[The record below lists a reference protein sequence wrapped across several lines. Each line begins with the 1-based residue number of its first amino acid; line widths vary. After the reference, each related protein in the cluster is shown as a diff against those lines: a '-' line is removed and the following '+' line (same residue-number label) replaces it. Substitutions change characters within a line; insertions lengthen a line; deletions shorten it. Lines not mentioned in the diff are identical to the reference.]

1 MTRGYRHL
9 MTRTLP
15 QLNECRRVAEKLLT
29 RRRQRC
35 SALVPNEQGSPK
47 LLLEGADTRADCG
60 LTDIQALGS
69 PDETTG
75 RDDLEKGFGDLG
87 VHIRS
92 SIKHV
97 LNCQLNS
104 FVGCVRR

>member
-15 QLNECRRVAEKLLT
+15 QLHECRGVAEKLLT
-29 RRRQRC
+29 RRRQRS
-35 SALVPNEQGSPK
+35 SALVPNEQRSPK
-47 LLLEGADTRADCG
+47 LLLEGSDACADGR
-60 LTDIQALGS
+60 LTDIQPLGS
-69 PDETTG
+69 PNETAG
-75 RDDLEKGFGDLG
+75 RDDLEKGFGELG

-92 SIKHV
+92 SIKYV

-104 FVGCVRR
+104 FVWCVR